1 MSQIKIEKA
10 GWEDA
15 AGTGLRGYLKTTYAQ
30 LVRTFGEPHSE
41 GDQCKTDAEW
51 TLRINDTI
59 CTIYNWKNG
68 PNFTG
73 RAFPG
78 IEDITEWNIGGK
90 PGAEHLVE
98 RAIFS
103 GVTIDA

>member
-1 MSQIKIEKA
+1 MSKIKIERA
-10 GWEDA
+10 YSADA

-30 LVRTFGEPHSE
+30 LVRTFGEPA
-41 GDQCKTDAEW
+41 GGCDTTKVDAEW
-51 TLRINDTI
+51 IVRINDTI

-78 IEDITEWNIGGK
+78 VEDITEWNIGGK
-90 PGAEHLVE
+90 PGAEDLVE

-103 GVTIDA
+103 GVKIQ

>member
-1 MSQIKIEKA
+1 MSTMKIERA
-10 GWEDA
+10 YPAEA

-30 LVRTFGEPHSE
+30 LVRTFGEPSRS
-41 GDQCKTDAEW
+41 GDTTKVDAEW
-51 TLRINDTI
+51 IVRINGTL

-78 IEDITEWNIGGK
+78 VEDITEWNIGGK
-90 PGAEHLVE
+90 PGAEDKVE